1 MIVTPSTGFSL
12 SFHMPKLESAIQIIL
27 RRQNKFMTARATLF
41 SVLLL
46 GASWVTAQNT
56 TPGSTSPNGSTSNQ
70 GAASTQS
77 SSPGQ
82 TDTNQGAYGQGATT
96 PANQG
101 AQPTT
106 TSPTG
111 QTDTTGGN
119 PSDQSGPKAGAN
131 ASTNSIRGCLN
142 GSAASG
148 N

>member
-12 SFHMPKLESAIQIIL
+12 SFHMPKLESATQIIL

-56 TPGSTSPNGSTSNQ
+56 TPGSTSPNGSTSSP
-70 GAASTQS
+70 GTASTQS

-96 PANQG
+96 P
-101 AQPTT
+101 
-106 TSPTG
+106 
-111 QTDTTGGN
+111 QT
-119 PSDQSGPKAGAN
+119 KAHSRLPRVRPARLTLPV
-131 ASTNSIRGCLN
+131 ATRVI
-142 GSAASG
+142 
-148 N
+148 